1 MPARITWLSSTSGP
15 AAAGAGGPP
24 PWSDGPPRVPLCGSA
39 KISTWSSRTVS
50 VISRPSEAT
59 NSAAISSRLTSG
71 DGTSTRNP
79 RAVRSPPLLKLMK
92 ASKDA
97 RYSATRP
104 RLDLRADD
112 HPAADG
118 DVPVGTD
125 GDDHPHVGVGDRVV
139 QPVAALQR
147 LVELA
152 PRIRFDPLHRAPDLE
167 EPVLV
172 VRVGDG
178 QRDPR
183 LAAEVGE
190 LLPGAGVRQPDP
202 RPVPGEPHHA
212 ALR

>member
-1 MPARITWLSSTSGP
+1 M
-15 AAAGAGGPP
+15 
-24 PWSDGPPRVPLCGSA
+24 
-39 KISTWSSRTVS
+39 
-50 VISRPSEAT
+50 EAS
-59 NSAAISSRLTSG
+59 N
-71 DGTSTRNP
+71 
-79 RAVRSPPLLKLMK
+79 
-92 ASKDA
+92 DA

-112 HPAADG
+112 RPAADG
-118 DVPVGTD
+118 DVE
-125 GDDHPHVGVGDRVV
+125 DRVV
-139 QPVAALQR
+139 HAVAALQR
-147 LVELA
+147 AVELGPGVDLDRLDGA
-152 PRIRFDPLHRAPDLE
+152 PNLE

-172 VRVGDG
+172 VGVGDG